1 MFGIRFA
8 KFQPGEYVLCYKNG
22 KIVREGTGIS
32 FFYYAPRAS
41 AVVLPGASKDVPF
54 MFEEVTNDYQT
65 VTVQGQLTF
74 RIVDYKKTAQILNYT
89 VDIKTKKYVSDDPLK
104 LPQRLINIARVLTKK
119 QLEAMSLREAT
130 KSSELLAKDVMAEIH
145 ENEEVEKLGIEIMGL
160 SVLAVLP
167 VKETARA
174 LEAQAR
180 EEILRR
186 ADDAIY
192 ERRNASIEQERR
204 VKENELNT
212 EVAVENKKKQI
223 KETQLE
229 TERLVMQKHNQMKDE
244 QLSFET
250 ELEKKR
256 KTLIDLSVANA
267 KAQADAKA
275 YELSSMMKA
284 FAGIDPGVL
293 QSLSSIGMKPDKL
306 IALAFQEL
314 ADKAEKIGQLNITPD
329 LLESLLQGPEKT

>member
-1 MFGIRFA
+1 
-8 KFQPGEYVLCYKNG
+8 
-22 KIVREGTGIS
+22 
-32 FFYYAPRAS
+32 
-41 AVVLPGASKDVPF
+41 
-54 MFEEVTNDYQT
+54 
-65 VTVQGQLTF
+65 LTF
-74 RIVDYKKTAQILNYT
+74 RIVDYKKTARILNYT
-89 VDIKTKKYVSDDPLK
+89 IDIKTKSYVSDDPQK
-104 LPQRLINIARVLTKK
+104 LSQRLINIARVLTKK
-119 QLEAMSLREAT
+119 QLEAMSLCEAT
-130 KSSELLAKDVMAEIH
+130 KSSELLAKNVMAEIRK
-145 ENEEVEKLGIEIMGL
+145 NEEVENLGVEIMGL

-229 TERLVMQKHNQMKDE
+229 TERLVMQKRNQMKDE

-250 ELEKKR
+250 ELG
-256 KTLIDLSVANA
+256 
-267 KAQADAKA
+267 KAQDA
-275 YELSSMMKA
+275 Y
-284 FAGIDPGVL
+284 
-293 QSLSSIGMKPDKL
+293 
-306 IALAFQEL
+306 
-314 ADKAEKIGQLNITPD
+314 
-329 LLESLLQGPEKT
+329 